1 MNKGFLVVY
10 NTCNLYRD
18 NVDETLIRLW
28 IDDIQSI
35 LEQSF
40 ENYHLAISECRGP
53 EKSLIESNPLM
64 DEFIQNV
71 VSTDSSYNII
81 YENLPMNAT
90 FHYTVMEIVKKL
102 GKFEYYMYI
111 SSGISFRNVS
121 DEKIDV
127 FKKIYD
133 FLKQNQ
139 DIARLNLSAINDN
152 CFPPLSQDYIDSLRT
167 EPYYMKPGYRVN
179 DHCSIYSNDLYEAY
193 NGRLRPDIYI
203 GNGSEPPFSYLT
215 SAINKKNVI
224 APLYICPPLVHNKRQ
239 DGANPGIGNQK
250 WFLNYDSHE
259 KIMEFRKRMEK
270 NNIFIDYGP
279 EGGGSSTNDS
289 LTEENKKI
297 IEKTFGSDGVTMN
310 ELDRKNL
317 LKILKKELFV
327 TQDIIDYNNLNNKL
341 L

>member
-152 CFPPLSQDYIDSLRT
+152 CFPPLSQDYIDSIRT

-215 SAINKKNVI
+215 SAINKKKCVSGFISDGDLRRKSKNGLIEKRVKDVMTKKPI
-224 APLYICPPLVHNKRQ
+224 YINENML
-239 DGANPGIGNQK
+239 A
-250 WFLNYDSHE
+250 E
-259 KIMEFRKRMEK
+259 KAINIM
-270 NNIFIDYGP
+270 
-279 EGGGSSTNDS
+279 
-289 LTEENKKI
+289 NKKKI
-297 IEKTFGSDGVTMN
+297 TTLIVVSEK
-310 ELDRKNL
+310 
-317 LKILKKELFV
+317 
-327 TQDIIDYNNLNNKL
+327 DYNKKNKNFKVKGILHIHTL
-341 L
+341 LAKGIQ